1 MTDPN
6 DTFLSQ
12 YSNNLQSS
20 REILLNI
27 VRLLEF
33 QDDTIQRNMILQN
46 NLSLRRELEQLNISR
61 NRTSFFSRPRT
72 RNRAPGLLTKVNHIL
87 GRCKMQPG
95 GWCVL
100 GRPQSRDG
108 RNR

>member
-1 MTDPN
+1 MTDSN

-33 QDDTIQRNMILQN
+33 QDDTIQRNMIL
-46 NLSLRRELEQLNISR
+46 
-61 NRTSFFSRPRT
+61 
-72 RNRAPGLLTKVNHIL
+72 
-87 GRCKMQPG
+87 
-95 GWCVL
+95 
-100 GRPQSRDG
+100 
-108 RNR
+108 

>member
-61 NRTSFFSRPRT
+61 NRYSFSPRPRS
-72 RNRAPGLLTKVNHIL
+72 RNESIGKCRE
-87 GRCKMQPG
+87 
-95 GWCVL
+95 
-100 GRPQSRDG
+100 
-108 RNR
+108 